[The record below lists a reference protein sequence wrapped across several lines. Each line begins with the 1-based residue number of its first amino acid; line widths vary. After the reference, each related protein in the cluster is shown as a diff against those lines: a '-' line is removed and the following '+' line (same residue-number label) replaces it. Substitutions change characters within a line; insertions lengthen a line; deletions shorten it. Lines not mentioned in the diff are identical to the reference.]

1 MVAHHLLIATCAAY
15 EFDKKTEMCQNV
27 CSEFEEIISGVT
39 HGSLVGVILRNVF
52 LNDSFYT
59 THNFADDNI
68 LSGF

>member
-1 MVAHHLLIATCAAY
+1 
-15 EFDKKTEMCQNV
+15 MCQNV
-27 CSEFEEIISGVT
+27 CSEFKEIISRVT

-59 THNFADDNI
+59 THNFADNNI